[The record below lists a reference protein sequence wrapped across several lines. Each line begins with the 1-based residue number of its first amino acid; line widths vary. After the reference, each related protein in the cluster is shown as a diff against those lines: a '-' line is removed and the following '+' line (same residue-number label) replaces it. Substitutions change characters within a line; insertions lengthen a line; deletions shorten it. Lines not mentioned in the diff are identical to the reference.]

1 MTSTIKTIGI
11 MTSGG
16 DSPGMNAAIRAIT
29 RTALSYN
36 LNVVGIKRGYQGMID
51 NEMINLSSIDVS
63 NIIQRGG
70 TILKTARSKDFETK
84 SGRALAFENIKKHNI
99 DALVLI
105 GGDGTMRGAE
115 VFFNEYQIPAVG
127 LPGTIDN
134 DLVGSDFTIGF
145 DTAVNTAIE
154 AIDKIRDT
162 ASAHNRIFII
172 EVMGRDAGYIALHA
186 GISCGAEH
194 IFIPEL
200 SESINDFILQ
210 INNDQERKKLS
221 NIIIVSEGD
230 EIGGGLEVFN
240 LVKEKIPKAEVRLT
254 ILGHIQRGGNPTAND
269 RVLASRLG
277 YNAVLALLE
286 NKKQVMV
293 GVVNNEIAYTP
304 FSACTKTHTVFSKD
318 LQEIIKVL
326 SK

>member
-1 MTSTIKTIGI
+1 MTTKIKTIGV

-16 DSPGMNAAIRAIT
+16 DSPGMNAAIRAVT
-29 RTALSYN
+29 RTAINNN
-36 LNVVGIKRGYQGMID
+36 LNVIGIKRGYQGMID
-51 NEMINLSSIDVS
+51 DDMIILNSTDVS
-63 NIIQRGG
+63 NIIQKGG

-84 SGRALAFENIKKHNI
+84 EGRSTAFKNIKKHQI

-115 VFFNEYQIPAVG
+115 VFYNEYQIPAVG

-172 EVMGRDAGYIALHA
+172 EVMGRDAGFIALHS

-200 SESINDFILQ
+200 SESLEDFILQ
-210 INNDQERKKLS
+210 INNDQERQKLS

-240 LVKEKIPKAEVRLT
+240 IVKEKIPKAEVRLS

-277 YNAVLALLE
+277 FNAVMALLDD
-286 NKKQVMV
+286 KKQVMI
-293 GVVNNEIAYTP
+293 GIVNNEIAYTP
-304 FSACTKTHTVFSKD
+304 FSDCTKTHTVFSKD
-318 LQEIIKVL
+318 LQEIIKIL

>member
-1 MTSTIKTIGI
+1 MIPIIKTIGV

-29 RTALSYN
+29 RTALHYN
-36 LNVVGIKRGYQGMID
+36 INVIGIKRGYQGMID
-51 NEMINLSSIDVS
+51 DDMMALNSTDVS
-63 NIIQRGG
+63 NIIQKGG

-84 SGRALAFENIKKHNI
+84 DGRAIAYNNIKKHEI
-99 DALVLI
+99 DALLLI

-134 DLVGSDFTIGF
+134 DLVGSDYTIGF

-200 SESINDFILQ
+200 KESVDEFILQ

-230 EIGGGLEVFN
+230 ELGGGLEIFN
-240 LVKEKIPKAEVRLT
+240 LVKEKIPKAEVRLS
-254 ILGHIQRGGNPTAND
+254 ILGHIQRGGNPSAND

-277 YNAVLALLE
+277 YNAVMALLE
-286 NKKQVMV
+286 NKKQVMI
-293 GVVNNEIAYTP
+293 GVVNNQIVATP
-304 FSACTKTHTVFSKD
+304 FSACSKTHTIFSND

-326 SK
+326 TK